1 MSESIPAVPLPVG
14 GDAYAALRQ
23 AVIDWLDDHY
33 HFGDAATL
41 IGDDDVSFLDH
52 AILDS
57 LGFVNLVLHLEK
69 VYGFRIDRK
78 DLSRANFDSL
88 RKIASYVARHRDF
101 RGLP

>member
-23 AVIDWLDDHY
+23 AVIDWLDDNY

-41 IGDDDVSFLDH
+41 VGDDDLSFLENG
-52 AILDS
+52 ILDS
-57 LGFVNLVLHLEK
+57 LGFVNLVLHLERS
-69 VYGFRIDRK
+69 YGIRIDRK
-78 DLSRANFDSL
+78 ALSRANFDSL
-88 RKIASYVARHRDF
+88 RKIANYVARHREF